1 MAHQNTASHSEG
13 DIFLLKK
20 CYMAFGVPF
29 FLTPACLP
37 TRLAPTQQKTPR
49 SPSILSLSPPT
60 TPTPLL
66 HRIASHRIASHR
78 TVGKVPTMSQVVIIA
93 NAQRPAPGDYV
104 RQLAHDIHQIIS
116 YQYEYERT
124 CETFRSH
131 FGDVLS
137 RFIQL
142 TRHSNGYQSGL
153 DMLIQLASSIW
164 MLEKRGREVDSLKTE
179 HTQSAKERLPAVH
192 KAFVGATND
201 ALLKLCKLRL
211 ALSPQESTAERDTAG
226 GESNTAPDSDAGPE
240 ANPDPGKHMI
250 SKALA
255 TTTRLRE
262 VLDRWG

>member
-1 MAHQNTASHSEG
+1 
-13 DIFLLKK
+13 
-20 CYMAFGVPF
+20 MAFGVPF
-29 FLTPACLP
+29 FLAPACLP

-49 SPSILSLSPPT
+49 SLSIFSLSPPT

-66 HRIASHRIASHR
+66 HRIASHR
-78 TVGKVPTMSQVVIIA
+78 TVGKVPTMTQVVITA

-104 RQLAHDIHQIIS
+104 RQLAHDIHQIIP

-142 TRHSNGYQSGL
+142 TRHSNSYQSGP
-153 DMLIQLASSIW
+153 DMLIQVASSMG
-164 MLEKRGREVDSLKTE
+164 MLEKRGREVESLKTE

-211 ALSPQESTAERDTAG
+211 ALSP
-226 GESNTAPDSDAGPE
+226 
-240 ANPDPGKHMI
+240 
-250 SKALA
+250 
-255 TTTRLRE
+255 
-262 VLDRWG
+262 

>member
-20 CYMAFGVPF
+20 CCVRCKFGHYSVTWPLAGTNTTKNTKVTVYSLPF
-29 FLTPACLP
+29 
-37 TRLAPTQQKTPR
+37 
-49 SPSILSLSPPT
+49 PSYNSNST
-60 TPTPLL
+60 
-66 HRIASHRIASHR
+66 IASHRIASHR
-78 TVGKVPTMSQVVIIA
+78 TVGNVPTMSQVVITA

-104 RQLAHDIHQIIS
+104 RQLAHDIHQIIP

-142 TRHSNGYQSGL
+142 TRHSNSYQSGL

-164 MLEKRGREVDSLKTE
+164 MLEKRGREVESLKTE

-262 VLDRWG
+262 ALDRWG